1 MSTLATDLR
10 LSGGINVRTAATA
23 AVIEEARRRQRRR
36 RRLGAVAVAASAIIA
51 GAAWLGLTQL
61 GKPNHSATRTTGH
74 SSPAGAPA
82 ITLYLKQDATR
93 AAVRSLIAAVS
104 RERDIARVTFLS
116 KTAAFAIMRR
126 RYPTLVGNLVVN
138 PLPDSINLRLSR
150 AGNASS
156 VVARLTAKRPP
167 EVERIL
173 VRPANK

>member
-10 LSGGINVRTAATA
+10 LSGGIDVRTAATA

-36 RRLGAVAVAASAIIA
+36 RRLGALAVAASVIIV

-61 GKPNHSATRTTGH
+61 GKPNHNASPTTGH

-93 AAVRSLIAAVS
+93 AAVRNLIATVS

-116 KTAAFAIMRR
+116 KTAALTIMRR

-138 PLPDSINLRLSR
+138 PLTDSINVRLSR
-150 AGNASS
+150 AGNTSN
-156 VVARLTAKRPP
+156 VVARLTAQRLP
-167 EVERIL
+167 EVERIR